1 VVSDDQPDAREGQVG
16 RLGVAERFAI
26 PMKPGNAGGGK
37 GPQFKTDATSGEGFG
52 RLGNLSTPKTVQK
65 LQKALHAK
73 AKAEAGY
80 RFYAL
85 YDKISREDILAHAYA
100 QCRSNKGAP
109 GVDGQDFADIETYGV
124 ERWLGEL
131 ALALRNES
139 YQPDPIRRVFIPK
152 ANGKLRPLGISTVRD
167 RVCMT
172 ATMLVLEPI
181 FEADLPPEQYAYR
194 PGRNAQQAVVK
205 VEGLLFRGHPE
216 VVDADLAD
224 YFGSIPHAELL
235 KSVARRIVDRRV
247 LHLIKMW
254 LECPVEETDDRGRK
268 TRTTESRDNR
278 RGIPQGSPISPLLAN
293 LYMRR
298 FVLGWKMLGLE
309 QSLGSRI
316 VTYADDL
323 VILCRSGK
331 AEEALQQ
338 LREIMRKLKL
348 TVNEEKTRICK
359 VPEGE
364 FDFLGYSFG
373 RMYSARTGQARLGYR
388 PSRKSIR
395 RMVENIHAL
404 TARSG
409 TWQETTELVGK
420 LNRTLR
426 GWANYFSVGTVNKAY
441 RAIDNY
447 TAVRLRR
454 WLRSKHK
461 VRRRKGGTY
470 PLSHLY
476 GHFGLV
482 RLTALGHDVPWVKA

>member
-1 VVSDDQPDAREGQVG
+1 
-16 RLGVAERFAI
+16 
-26 PMKPGNAGGGK
+26 
-37 GPQFKTDATSGEGFG
+37 
-52 RLGNLSTPKTVQK
+52 LGNLSTPKSVQK

-85 YDKISREDILAHAYA
+85 YDKISREDILVHAYA

-109 GVDGQDFADIETYGV
+109 GVDGQEFADIEAYGV
-124 ERWLGEL
+124 QRWLGEL
-131 ALALRNES
+131 ALALRQET
-139 YQPDPIRRVFIPK
+139 YRPAPIRRVFIPK
-152 ANGKLRPLGISTVRD
+152 ANGKLRPLGISTLRD

-172 ATMLVLEPI
+172 AAMLVLEPI

-194 PGRNAQQAVVK
+194 PGRNAQQAVVE
-205 VEGLLFRGHPE
+205 VGALLDHGHPE

-224 YFGSIPHAELL
+224 YFGSIPHGELV
-235 KSVARRIVDRRV
+235 KSVTRRIVDRRV

-268 TRTTESRDNR
+268 TRTTEARDNR

-298 FVLGWKMLGLE
+298 FVLGWKKLGLE
-309 QSLGSRI
+309 RSLGSRI

-323 VILCRSGK
+323 VILCRRGK
-331 AEEALQQ
+331 AAEALRR
-338 LREIMRKLKL
+338 LREIMDKLKL

-359 VPEGE
+359 VPEGK
-364 FDFLGYSFG
+364 FDFLGHTFG
-373 RMYSARTGQARLGYR
+373 RMYSARTGKAYLGYR
-388 PSRKSIR
+388 PSKKSIK
-395 RMVENIHAL
+395 RMVENVHAL
-404 TARSG
+404 TARAG
-409 TWQETTELVGK
+409 TWQETTGLVEK

-426 GWANYFSVGTVNKAY
+426 GWANYFEVGTVIKAY

-454 WLRSKHK
+454 WLRFKHK
-461 VRRRKGGTY
+461 VRRRKGGAY

-476 GHFGLV
+476 GHFRLV
-482 RLTALGHDVPWVKA
+482 RLCRLGHDVPWVKA

>member
-1 VVSDDQPDAREGQVG
+1 
-16 RLGVAERFAI
+16 
-26 PMKPGNAGGGK
+26 
-37 GPQFKTDATSGEGFG
+37 
-52 RLGNLSTPKTVQK
+52 
-65 LQKALHAK
+65 
-73 AKAEAGY
+73 
-80 RFYAL
+80 
-85 YDKISREDILAHAYA
+85 
-100 QCRSNKGAP
+100 
-109 GVDGQDFADIETYGV
+109 
-124 ERWLGEL
+124 
-131 ALALRNES
+131 
-139 YQPDPIRRVFIPK
+139 VFIPK

-172 ATMLVLEPI
+172 AAMLVLEPI

-194 PGRNAQQAVVK
+194 PGRNAQQAVIE

-254 LECPVEETDDRGRK
+254 LECPVEETDDRGWK
-268 TRTTESRDNR
+268 TRTTEARDKR

-298 FVLGWKMLGLE
+298 FVLGWKKLGLE
-309 QSLGSRI
+309 RSLGTRI
-316 VTYADDL
+316 VNYADDL
-323 VILCRSGK
+323 VILCRKST
-331 AEEALQQ
+331 ADEALQR
-338 LREIMRKLKL
+338 LREIMGRLKL

-364 FDFLGYSFG
+364 FDFLGYTFG
-373 RMYSARTGQARLGYR
+373 RMYSARTGKARLGQR
-388 PSRKSIR
+388 PSKKSIR
-395 RMVENIHAL
+395 RMVEKVHVL
-404 TARSG
+404 TDRTG
-409 TWQETTELVGK
+409 TWQETTELVDR
-420 LNRTLR
+420 LNRALR

-441 RAIDNY
+441 RVLDNY

-454 WLRSKHK
+454 WLRIKHK

-482 RLTALGHDVPWVKA
+482 RLCRLGHDVPWAKA

>member
-1 VVSDDQPDAREGQVG
+1 
-16 RLGVAERFAI
+16 
-26 PMKPGNAGGGK
+26 M
-37 GPQFKTDATSGEGFG
+37 
-52 RLGNLSTPKTVQK
+52 GNLSTPKSVQK
-65 LQKALHAK
+65 LRKALHAK

-109 GVDGQDFADIETYGV
+109 GVDGQEFADIEAYGLQ
-124 ERWLGEL
+124 RWLGEL
-131 ALALRNES
+131 ALALRQQT
-139 YQPDPIRRVFIPK
+139 YRPDPIRRVFIPK
-152 ANGKLRPLGISTVRD
+152 ANGKFRPLGISTLRD

-172 ATMLVLEPI
+172 AAMLVLEPI

-194 PGRNAQQAVVK
+194 PGRNAQQAVVE
-205 VEGLLFRGHPE
+205 VGALLDHGHPE

-235 KSVARRIVDRRV
+235 KSVTRRIVDRRV

-254 LECPVEETDDRGRK
+254 LDCPVEETDNRGRK
-268 TRTTESRDNR
+268 TRTTEARDNR

-298 FVLGWKMLGLE
+298 FVLGWKKLGLE
-309 QSLGSRI
+309 RSLGSRI

-323 VILCRSGK
+323 VILCRRGK
-331 AEEALQQ
+331 AAEALRR
-338 LREIMRKLKL
+338 LREIMGKLKL

-364 FDFLGYSFG
+364 FDFLGHTFG
-373 RMYSARTGQARLGYR
+373 RMYSARTGKAYLGYR
-388 PSRKSIR
+388 PSKKSIK
-395 RMVENIHAL
+395 RMVENVHAL

-409 TWQETTELVGK
+409 TWQETTELVKK
-420 LNRTLR
+420 LNCTLR
-426 GWANYFSVGTVNKAY
+426 GWANYFEVGTVIKAY
-441 RAIDNY
+441 RALDNY

-454 WLRSKHK
+454 WLRFKHK
-461 VRRRKGGTY
+461 VRRRKGGAY

-476 GHFGLV
+476 GYFGLV
-482 RLTALGHDVPWVKA
+482 RLCRLGRDVPWVKA

>member
-1 VVSDDQPDAREGQVG
+1 
-16 RLGVAERFAI
+16 
-26 PMKPGNAGGGK
+26 M
-37 GPQFKTDATSGEGFG
+37 
-52 RLGNLSTPKTVQK
+52 
-65 LQKALHAK
+65 ALHAK

-85 YDKISREDILAHAYA
+85 YDKISRADILAHAYA

-109 GVDGQDFADIETYGV
+109 GVDGQDFADIEAYGMQ
-124 ERWLGEL
+124 RWLGEL
-131 ALALRNES
+131 ALALRQET
-139 YQPDPIRRVFIPK
+139 YRPDPIRRVYIPK
-152 ANGKLRPLGISTVRD
+152 ANGKLRPLGISTLRD

-172 ATMLVLEPI
+172 AAMLVLEPI

-194 PGRNAQQAVVK
+194 PGCNAQQAVVE
-205 VEGLLFRGHPE
+205 VGALLDHGHPE

-235 KSVARRIVDRRV
+235 KSVTRRIVDRRV

-268 TRTTESRDNR
+268 TRTTAARDNR

-298 FVLGWKMLGLE
+298 FVLGWKKLGLE
-309 QSLGSRI
+309 RSLGSRI

-323 VILCRSGK
+323 VILCRRGK
-331 AEEALQQ
+331 AAEALRR
-338 LREIMRKLKL
+338 LREIMSKLKL

-364 FDFLGYSFG
+364 FDFLGHTFG
-373 RMYSARTGQARLGYR
+373 RMYSARTGKAYLGYR
-388 PSRKSIR
+388 PSKKSVK
-395 RMVENIHAL
+395 RMVENVHAL
-404 TARSG
+404 TARAE
-409 TWQETTELVGK
+409 TWQETTELVKK

-426 GWANYFSVGTVNKAY
+426 GWANYFEVGTVIKAY

-454 WLRSKHK
+454 WLRFKHK
-461 VRRRKGGTY
+461 VRRRKGGAY

-482 RLTALGHDVPWVKA
+482 RLCRLGHDVPWAKA